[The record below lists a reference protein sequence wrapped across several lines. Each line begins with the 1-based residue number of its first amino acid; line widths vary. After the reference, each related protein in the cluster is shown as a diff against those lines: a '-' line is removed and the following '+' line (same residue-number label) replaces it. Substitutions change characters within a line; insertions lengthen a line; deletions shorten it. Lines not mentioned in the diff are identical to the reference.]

1 MIKKLAIILNFI
13 FIAPINGLPPIAN
26 ALESDIANALESDD
40 EITCSTDDFHYT
52 ILKNSRNQLIL

>member
-1 MIKKLAIILNFI
+1 MIKKLTIILNFI

-26 ALESDIANALESDD
+26 ALESDD

-52 ILKNSRNQLIL
+52 I